1 MEYLGDISLLSRPK
15 HGFLC
20 SRKAHSSVILPCLDW
35 AVERAKGEDPV
46 ISTFHSEIEKA
57 VLDML
62 IPGKCPV
69 ILVLGRSIYKK
80 IPENL
85 QRLLD
90 ANRLLIISVCNQSRI
105 SKDSAY
111 MSNKYICQNSQSLTF
126 GFISNDS
133 SLFSLYEE
141 TKDVPTYLMSMTE
154 KN

>member
-1 MEYLGDISLLSRPK
+1 MDFIGNKSLLDLPK

-20 SRKAHSSVILPCLDW
+20 SRCTKSSVILPCLDW

-90 ANRLLIISVCNQSRI
+90 ANRLLIISVCDQKRI
-105 SKDSAY
+105 SKESAFL
-111 MSNKYICQNSQSLTF
+111 SNQYICQNSQSLTF
-126 GFISNDS
+126 GFISKES
-133 SLFSLYEE
+133 TLFSLYNESRN
-141 TKDVPTYLMSMTE
+141 VPSHLFSMFE
-154 KN
+154 

>member
-1 MEYLGDISLLSRPK
+1 MTIFGNKSLLDLPK

-20 SRKAHSSVILPCLDW
+20 SRCTKSSVILPCLDW

-126 GFISNDS
+126 GFISKES
-133 SLFSLYEE
+133 ALFSLYNESRN
-141 TKDVPTYLMSMTE
+141 VPSHLFSMFE
-154 KN
+154 